1 MATIRLGAALA
12 LAYVL
17 AIGAAYAADGTT
29 VDMAPLI
36 RETLLPIASALGL
49 VLATWLAKKLADL
62 LGVQREDKLA
72 GKLEDAMKNG
82 LAFAQARLER
92 KIGDGPI
99 LIDVKRE
106 IVAEAVRY
114 AVEQVPGAMKALKV
128 TPQQLADKL
137 TARLELN
144 TTPPEKSIAVP
155 TPPAS

>member
-1 MATIRLGAALA
+1 MTFRLLAALA
-12 LAYVL
+12 LAYL
-17 AIGAAYAADGTT
+17 LTIGAALAADTA
-29 VDMAPLI
+29 VDLAPLI
-36 RETLLPIASALGL
+36 RETLLPIASAVGL
-49 VLATWLAKKLADL
+49 VLATWLTKKLADL
-62 LGVQREDKLA
+62 LGIQREDKLA
-72 GKLEDAMKNG
+72 GKLEDAMRNG

-106 IVAEAVRY
+106 IVAEAARY
-114 AVEQVPGAMKALKV
+114 AADQVPKAMKALNV
-128 TPQQLADKL
+128 TPDQLAAKL